1 MPRAKTNTRLPQITK
16 AIKVLEKKSIQ
27 NVVEIGKLLC
37 EASEE
42 CEHGEYLAWIKLE
55 FGWSHGTSL
64 NYRNVYVLCQNRKI
78 CDFDKLNISSV
89 RST

>member
-64 NYRNVYVLCQNRKI
+64 NYRAMFMCSAKI
-78 CDFDKLNISSV
+78 VKFAILTS
-89 RST
+89 

>member
-1 MPRAKTNTRLPQITK
+1 
-16 AIKVLEKKSIQ
+16 
-27 NVVEIGKLLC
+27 VVEIGKLLC

-64 NYRNVYVLCQNRKI
+64 NYRAMFMCSAKI
-78 CDFDKLNISSV
+78 VKFAILTS
-89 RST
+89 